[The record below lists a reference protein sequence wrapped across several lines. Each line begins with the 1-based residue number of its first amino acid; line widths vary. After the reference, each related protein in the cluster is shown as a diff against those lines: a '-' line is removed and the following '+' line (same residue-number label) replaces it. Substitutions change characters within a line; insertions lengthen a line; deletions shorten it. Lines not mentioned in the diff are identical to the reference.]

1 MLRPVDRCQNQLV
14 YKLPSYTHFLFIRSF
29 LIHNFFRSRGSYH
42 QCKGGL
48 STLLCQEMRKLMAGK
63 VQGKAYLGSVNQ
75 KVAPCP
81 SSESTPR
88 VPPWAS
94 MIFLQITSPSPL
106 DFSPPVG
113 FELILE

>member
-1 MLRPVDRCQNQLV
+1 
-14 YKLPSYTHFLFIRSF
+14 
-29 LIHNFFRSRGSYH
+29 
-42 QCKGGL
+42 
-48 STLLCQEMRKLMAGK
+48 MRKLMAGK

-113 FELILE
+113 FEVWFIVQNPVLVAEVVAKGAVVGGRLAVQFGPG